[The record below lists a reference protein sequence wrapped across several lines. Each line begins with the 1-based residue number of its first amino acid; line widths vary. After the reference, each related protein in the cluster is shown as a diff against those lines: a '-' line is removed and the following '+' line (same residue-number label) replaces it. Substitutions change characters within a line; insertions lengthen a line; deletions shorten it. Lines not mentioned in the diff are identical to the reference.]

1 MFRDFPE
8 EEVKREHDLEEK
20 VLSCFRYCSVGC
32 YHCVRCVSVECYH
45 CINRFLPNLKR
56 MRIKRIEIDGFK
68 SYAQRQII
76 NGFDAQFNAIT
87 GLNGSGKSNILDAI
101 CFVLGISNLSQVRA
115 AQLSDLV
122 YKQGQAGVSKA
133 TVTITFDNTDTSNR
147 PVGFDKYDEIIVRR
161 QIVINGRNTYTING
175 AAATNSR
182 VADMFR
188 TVGLN
193 VNNPHFLIM
202 QGRITKVLNMKPMEI
217 VGMIEEAAGTRM
229 YEAKK
234 QSAVR
239 TIEKK
244 EGKMAEIKQLME
256 EDILPQV
263 EKLKRDRS
271 NFLEYQKIGRELEAL
286 QRKLVAFD
294 FLSSLTH
301 SRALQ
306 DDIANVKNQIRE
318 VDNLIYKAKEELDR
332 KELRLKELEDNKNNK
347 TGREKKEIEDRIK
360 SKMAALTAAEADR
373 DAMRDKEKET
383 KTAINRK
390 MKSIQSDKNEL
401 EKKCR
406 ELSKLETEIGGE
418 EKRGKEAEEAL
429 KRARN
434 KMEALAKGMI
444 TDEDGRAVTLDA
456 QLTTQR
462 SALSA
467 LETKIK
473 TAQMRLKQL
482 EPLLAKKKDELNA
495 FTNQADSEE
504 RERSNLEQQI
514 QSIEVKLNGLNFNE
528 EAGLQIANERRTL
541 VAERS
546 ALIDAIMDFEAR
558 NPYLKFDYSD
568 PYPKFDRRLVN
579 GIVAKLFRIRD
590 FRFATALEVA
600 GGGALYNIVVRNA
613 QIGRDLLKNGN
624 LGHRVTI
631 LPLDKIEGRILDSRK
646 LQRAQ
651 DLVGKENVFI
661 AKDLIEYAPELEPAM
676 RYVFGNV
683 FICTSDSDA
692 KKVTFDAQVNARS
705 VSLAGSDFN
714 PGGVLTGGSRGSRTA
729 LLTSL
734 DTTMKNTER
743 VSEIDCYL
751 HQLEDQLKELAPI
764 RQQYIEL
771 SGKLGQYSRRLQSI
785 KDNMKH
791 STTQILRNEITDIE
805 SEIPHYR
812 DTVESG
818 HVERR
823 KLEEKID
830 VLNERKKDE
839 KLFQE
844 KEKKE
849 ARKNLETAEKEL
861 ASLKNSFEKA
871 KVSLETLR
879 EEITS
884 LQKTIAEDEEEL
896 SVFVRETKRNLEEMT
911 VLEENVSKAKEA
923 TDEAKKE
930 MQNFMER
937 MRERDAYMRSV
948 VETVNALKKSLKESD
963 LKKEQLQKDIQD
975 MKKNVEDCT
984 KRATRLEKQHSWIM
998 EEKHHFGQTGT
1009 AYDFADYSIEK
1020 GQKELEDRIAR
1031 KHALERSINAKAMN
1045 MLGTAEEQCRQLEG
1059 KMEQLMN
1066 DKAKLL
1072 DAIEKLDI
1080 KKKNEIIKA
1089 HEKVNRDFG
1098 NIFSTLL
1105 PGTSAKL
1112 EPPVG
1117 ATSALGGL
1125 EVKVA
1130 FRNKWKDSLGELS
1143 GGQRS
1148 LVALSLV
1155 LAMLKFKPAPIY
1167 ILDEVDAALDLSHT
1181 QNIGAMIKTHFKES
1195 QFIIVSLKDGM
1206 FNHANVL
1213 FKTRFVD
1220 GTSTVIR
1227 TENKD
1232 QWIIDESM
1240 KIHGIEK
1247 ENDSNIPK
1255 KRRKE

>member
-1 MFRDFPE
+1 MTA
-8 EEVKREHDLEEK
+8 
-20 VLSCFRYCSVGC
+20 G
-32 YHCVRCVSVECYH
+32 
-45 CINRFLPNLKR
+45 

-76 NGFDAQFNAIT
+76 DGFDAQFNAIT

-122 YKQGQAGVSKA
+122 YKQGQAGISKA

-286 QRKLVAFD
+286 QRKLTAFD
-294 FLSSLTH
+294 FMSSLTH
-301 SRALQ
+301 SHTLQ
-306 DDIANVKNQIRE
+306 DDITSVKNRIRE
-318 VDNLIYKAKEELDR
+318 VDKDIYDAKEELDR

-347 TGREKKEIEDRIK
+347 TGWERKEIENRIK
-360 SKMAALTAAEADR
+360 NTMAALTAAEAGR
-373 DAMRDKEKET
+373 DAMLDKGKET
-383 KTAINRK
+383 RTAIDRK
-390 MKSIQSDKNEL
+390 TKSIQSDKNEL

-406 ELSKLETEIGGE
+406 ELKKLETEIGGE
-418 EKRGKEAEEAL
+418 EKRGKEAEEAV

-434 KMEALAKGMI
+434 KLEALAKGMI
-444 TDEDGRAVTLDA
+444 TDEDGHAVTLDA
-456 QLTTQR
+456 QLTAQR

-495 FTNQADSEE
+495 VTNQADSEE
-504 RERSNLEQQI
+504 RERSNLEQQMR
-514 QSIEVKLNGLNFNE
+514 SIEAKLNGLNFNE

-541 VAERS
+541 TAERS
-546 ALIDAIMDFEAR
+546 ALADAVMDFEAR

-568 PYPKFDRRLVN
+568 PYPNFDRRLVN

-600 GGGALYNIVVRNA
+600 GGGALYNIIVRNA
-613 QIGRDLLKNGN
+613 QVGRDLLKNGN
-624 LGHRVTI
+624 LRHRVTI
-631 LPLDKIEGRILDSRK
+631 LPLDKIEGRALDNRK
-646 LQRAQ
+646 LQRAR

-676 RYVFGNV
+676 RHVFGNV
-683 FICTSDSDA
+683 FICTSDNDA
-692 KKVTFDAQVNARS
+692 KKVTFDAQINTRS
-705 VSLAGSDFN
+705 VSLAGSDFS
-714 PGGVLTGGSRGSRTA
+714 PGGVLTGGSRGNKPA

-734 DTTMKNTER
+734 DTTTKNIE
-743 VSEIDCYL
+743 
-751 HQLEDQLKELAPI
+751 HQLKILAPI
-764 RQQYIEL
+764 RKQYIEL
-771 SGKLGQYSRRLQSI
+771 SGEHGQCSRRLQAI

-791 STTQILRNEITDIE
+791 SAAQILHNEISDIE
-805 SEIPHYR
+805 SEIPQYR
-812 DTVESG
+812 DTVENG
-818 HVERR
+818 NVERR
-823 KLEEKID
+823 KLEEKIA
-830 VLNERKKDE
+830 VLNERKKNE
-839 KLFQE
+839 KMFQE

-849 ARKNLETAEKEL
+849 AQKDLVTAEKEL
-861 ASLKNSFEKA
+861 ASLKSSFEKA

-879 EEITS
+879 EEIAS
-884 LQKTIAEDEEEL
+884 LQKTVAEDEEEL
-896 SVFVRETKRNLEEMT
+896 SVFLKETKRGVEEMT
-911 VLEENVSKAKEA
+911 ILEGNVAKAKEA
-923 TDEAKKE
+923 AEEAKKE
-930 MQNFMER
+930 MQKFTEK
-937 MRERDAYMRSV
+937 MRERDAYIRSV
-948 VETVNALKKSLKESD
+948 VETVNALKKSLKELD

-975 MKKNVEDCT
+975 MKKNVEDCSR
-984 KRATRLEKQHSWIM
+984 RAARLEKQHSWIM
-998 EEKHHFGQTGT
+998 EEKHHFGQAGT
-1009 AYDFADYSIEK
+1009 AYDFTDYSIEK
-1020 GQKELEDRIAR
+1020 GQKELEDRTTR

-1045 MLGTAEEQCRQLEG
+1045 MLGTAEEQCRQLEA

-1089 HEKVNRDFG
+1089 HEKDFG

-1112 EPPVG
+1112 EPPSG

-1213 FKTRFVD
+1213 FKTRFID

-1232 QWIIDESM
+1232 QWIIDEPM
-1240 KIHGIEK
+1240 EIRGIEK
-1247 ENDSNIPK
+1247 ENDSNIPR

>member
-1 MFRDFPE
+1 
-8 EEVKREHDLEEK
+8 
-20 VLSCFRYCSVGC
+20 
-32 YHCVRCVSVECYH
+32 
-45 CINRFLPNLKR
+45 

-76 NGFDAQFNAIT
+76 DGFDAQFNAIT

-122 YKQGQAGVSKA
+122 YKQGQAGISKA

-217 VGMIEEAAGTRM
+217 LGMIEEAAGTRM

-286 QRKLVAFD
+286 QRKLIAFD
-294 FLSSLTH
+294 FMSSLTH
-301 SRALQ
+301 SRTLQ
-306 DDIANVKNQIRE
+306 DDIATVKKQIRE
-318 VDNLIYKAKEELDR
+318 VDKVIYDTKEELDR

-347 TGREKKEIEDRIK
+347 TGREKKEIEDHIK
-360 SKMAALTAAEADR
+360 STMAALTAAEANR

-383 KTAINRK
+383 RTAIDRK
-390 MKSIQSDKNEL
+390 TKSIQSDKSEL
-401 EKKCR
+401 EKKCQ
-406 ELSKLETEIGGE
+406 ELKKLETEIGGE
-418 EKRGKEAEEAL
+418 ERRGKEAEEAV

-444 TDEDGRAVTLDA
+444 TDEDGHAVTLDA
-456 QLTTQR
+456 QLTAQR

-495 FTNQADSEE
+495 VTSQTDSEE
-504 RERSNLEQQI
+504 RKRSNLEQQI
-514 QSIEVKLNGLNFNE
+514 RSIEAKLNELNFDE
-528 EAGLQIANERRTL
+528 ESGLQIANERRTL
-541 VAERS
+541 SAERS
-546 ALIDAIMDFEAR
+546 TLADAVMDFEAR

-568 PYPKFDRRLVN
+568 PYPNFDRGLVN

-600 GGGALYNIVVRNA
+600 GGGALYNVIVQNA

-624 LGHRVTI
+624 LKHRVTI
-631 LPLDKIEGRILDSRK
+631 LPLDKIEGRVLDSRK
-646 LQRAQ
+646 LKRAQ

-676 RYVFGNV
+676 CHVFGNV

-692 KKVTFDAQVNARS
+692 KKVTFDAHINSRS

-714 PGGVLTGGSRGSRTA
+714 PGGVLTGGSRNNKIA
-729 LLTSL
+729 LLASL
-734 DTTMKNTER
+734 DTTLKNIER
-743 VSEIDCYL
+743 ITEIDYYL
-751 HQLEDQLKELAPI
+751 RQLEDQLKKLAPI

-771 SGKLGQYSRRLQSI
+771 SGEHGQYSRRLQAI

-791 STTQILRNEITDIE
+791 SAAQILRNEIADIE
-805 SEIPHYR
+805 LEIPQYR
-812 DTVESG
+812 NVVENG
-818 HVERR
+818 NVERK
-823 KLEEKID
+823 KLEEKIG
-830 VLNERKKDE
+830 VLNERKKNE
-839 KLFQE
+839 KMFQE

-849 ARKNLETAEKEL
+849 AQKDLSTAEKDL
-861 ASLKNSFEKA
+861 ASLKSSFEKA
-871 KVSLETLR
+871 RVSLETLR
-879 EEITS
+879 EEIAS

-896 SVFVRETKRNLEEMT
+896 SVFLKETKQGVEEIT
-911 VLEENVSKAKEA
+911 VLEGNVAKAKEA
-923 TDEAKKE
+923 AEEAKKE
-930 MQNFMER
+930 MQKFTER
-937 MRERDAYMRSV
+937 MRERDAYIRSV

-975 MKKNVEDCT
+975 MKKNVEDCAR
-984 KRATRLEKQHSWIM
+984 RAARLEKQHSWIV

-1009 AYDFADYSIEK
+1009 AYDFTDYSIQK
-1020 GQKELEDRIAR
+1020 GQKELDDRTTR

-1045 MLGTAEEQCRQLEG
+1045 MLGTAEEQCRQLEA

-1112 EPPVG
+1112 EPPTG

-1232 QWIIDESM
+1232 QWIIDEPM
-1240 KIHGIEK
+1240 EIRGIEK
-1247 ENDSNIPK
+1247 ENDSHIPK

>member
-1 MFRDFPE
+1 MDWTERDYRCAASINTLRKIHDLDFPE
-8 EEVKREHDLEEK
+8 EEVSKHYPTEGLCSVK
-20 VLSCFRYCSVGC
+20 YCSVGC

-234 QSAVR
+234 QSA
-239 TIEKK
+239 
-244 EGKMAEIKQLME
+244 LME

-332 KELRLKELEDNKNNK
+332 KELRLKELEDNKNNRIK
-347 TGREKKEIEDRIK
+347 NYLFLENWPRKKEIEDRIK

-473 TAQMRLKQL
+473 TAQMRCVFVIIK
-482 EPLLAKKKDELNA
+482 
-495 FTNQADSEE
+495 ADSEE

-830 VLNERKKDE
+830 
-839 KLFQE
+839 E

-911 VLEENVSKAKEA
+911 VLEENVSKAK
-923 TDEAKKE
+923 
-930 MQNFMER
+930 NFMER

-1089 HEKVNRDFG
+1089 HEKVNR
-1098 NIFSTLL
+1098 
-1105 PGTSAKL
+1105 L

-1255 KRRKE
+1255 NDEKNESMLC

>member
-1 MFRDFPE
+1 MTA
-8 EEVKREHDLEEK
+8 
-20 VLSCFRYCSVGC
+20 G
-32 YHCVRCVSVECYH
+32 
-45 CINRFLPNLKR
+45 

-76 NGFDAQFNAIT
+76 DGFDAQFNAIT

-122 YKQGQAGVSKA
+122 YKQGQAGISKA

-244 EGKMAEIKQLME
+244 EGKMAEIRQLME

-286 QRKLVAFD
+286 QRKLIAFD
-294 FLSSLTH
+294 FMSSLTH
-301 SRALQ
+301 SHTLQ
-306 DDIANVKNQIRE
+306 DDITSVKDRIRE
-318 VDNLIYKAKEELDR
+318 VDKDIYDAKEELDR

-347 TGREKKEIEDRIK
+347 TGRERKEIENRIK
-360 SKMAALTAAEADR
+360 NAMAALTAAEAGR
-373 DAMRDKEKET
+373 DAMLDKEKET
-383 KTAINRK
+383 RTAIDRK
-390 MKSIQSDKNEL
+390 TKSIQSDKNEL

-406 ELSKLETEIGGE
+406 ELKKLETEIGGE
-418 EKRGKEAEEAL
+418 EKRGKEAEEAV

-434 KMEALAKGMI
+434 KLEALAKGMI
-444 TDEDGRAVTLDA
+444 TDEDGHAVTLDA
-456 QLTTQR
+456 QLTAQR

-482 EPLLAKKKDELNA
+482 EPLLAKKKGELNA
-495 FTNQADSEE
+495 VTNQADLEE
-504 RERSNLEQQI
+504 RERLNLEQQMR
-514 QSIEVKLNGLNFNE
+514 SIETKLNGLNFNE
-528 EAGLQIANERRTL
+528 ETGLQIANERRTL
-541 VAERS
+541 AAERS
-546 ALIDAIMDFEAR
+546 ALADAVMDFEAR

-568 PYPKFDRRLVN
+568 PYPNFDRRLVN

-600 GGGALYNIVVRNA
+600 GGGALYNIIVRNA
-613 QIGRDLLKNGN
+613 KVGRDLLKSGN
-624 LGHRVTI
+624 LRHRVTI
-631 LPLDKIEGRILDSRK
+631 LPLDKIEGRVLDNRK
-646 LQRAQ
+646 LQRAR

-661 AKDLIEYAPELEPAM
+661 AKDLIEYEPELESAM
-676 RYVFGNV
+676 RHVFGNV
-683 FICTSDSDA
+683 FICTSDNDA
-692 KKVTFDAQVNARS
+692 KKVTFDAQINTRS
-705 VSLAGSDFN
+705 VSLAGCDFS
-714 PGGVLTGGSRGSRTA
+714 PGGVLTGGSRSNKSA

-734 DTTMKNTER
+734 DAAAKNIER
-743 VSEIDCYL
+743 ITAIDCHL
-751 HQLEDQLKELAPI
+751 HQLEDQLKILAPI

-771 SGKLGQYSRRLQSI
+771 SGEHGQCSRRLQAI

-791 STTQILRNEITDIE
+791 SAAQILRNEINDIE
-805 SEIPHYR
+805 SEIPQYR
-812 DTVESG
+812 DTVENG
-818 HVERR
+818 NVERR
-823 KLEEKID
+823 KLEEKIT
-830 VLNERKKDE
+830 VLNERKKNE
-839 KLFQE
+839 KMFQE

-849 ARKNLETAEKEL
+849 AQKDLGTAEKEL
-861 ASLKNSFEKA
+861 ASLKSSFEKA
-871 KVSLETLR
+871 RVSLETLR

-896 SVFVRETKRNLEEMT
+896 SVFLKETKRSVEEMT
-911 VLEENVSKAKEA
+911 VLEGDVAKAKEEA
-923 TDEAKKE
+923 EEAKKE
-930 MQNFMER
+930 MQKFTER
-937 MRERDAYMRSV
+937 MRERDAYIRSV
-948 VETVNALKKSLKESD
+948 VEMVNALKKSLKESD

-975 MKKNVEDCT
+975 MKKNVEDCSR
-984 KRATRLEKQHSWIM
+984 RAARLEKQHSWIM
-998 EEKHHFGQTGT
+998 EEKHHFGQAGT
-1009 AYDFADYSIEK
+1009 AYDFTDYSIEK
-1020 GQKELEDRIAR
+1020 GHKELEDRTTR

-1045 MLGTAEEQCRQLEG
+1045 MLGTAEEQCRQLEA

-1112 EPPVG
+1112 EPPSG

-1213 FKTRFVD
+1213 FKTRFID

-1232 QWIIDESM
+1232 QWIIDEPM
-1240 KIHGIEK
+1240 EIRGIEK
-1247 ENDSNIPK
+1247 ENDSNIPR

>member
-1 MFRDFPE
+1 
-8 EEVKREHDLEEK
+8 
-20 VLSCFRYCSVGC
+20 
-32 YHCVRCVSVECYH
+32 
-45 CINRFLPNLKR
+45 

-76 NGFDAQFNAIT
+76 DGFDAQFNAIT

-122 YKQGQAGVSKA
+122 YKQGQAGISKA
-133 TVTITFDNTDTSNR
+133 TVTITFDNTDISNR
-147 PVGFDKYDEIIVRR
+147 PVGFDKYDEIVVRR

-286 QRKLVAFD
+286 QRKLIAFD
-294 FLSSLTH
+294 YMSSLTH
-301 SRALQ
+301 SHTLQ
-306 DDIANVKNQIRE
+306 DDIASVKNQIRE
-318 VDNLIYKAKEELDR
+318 VDKIIYDTKEELDR
-332 KELRLKELEDNKNNK
+332 KELRLKELEDNKNIK

-360 SKMAALTAAEADR
+360 DTMAALTAAEADR
-373 DAMRDKEKET
+373 DAMRDKGKET
-383 KTAINRK
+383 KTTISRK
-390 MKSIQSDKNEL
+390 TKSIQSDKNEL
-401 EKKCR
+401 ERKCR
-406 ELSKLETEIGGE
+406 DLKKLETEIGDE
-418 EKRGKEAEEAL
+418 EKHGKEAEDAV

-434 KMEALAKGMI
+434 KLEALAKGMI
-444 TDEDGRAVTLDA
+444 TDEDGQAVTLDA
-456 QLTTQR
+456 QLTAQR
-462 SALSA
+462 STLSA

-482 EPLLAKKKDELNA
+482 EPLLAKKKNELDA
-495 FTNQADSEE
+495 ITSQADSEE
-504 RERSNLEQQI
+504 RERLNLEQQVR
-514 QSIEVKLNGLNFNE
+514 SIETKLNGLNFNE
-528 EAGLQIANERRTL
+528 EAELQIANERRTL
-541 VAERS
+541 AAERS
-546 ALIDAIMDFEAR
+546 ALADVVMDFEAR

-568 PYPKFDRRLVN
+568 PYPNFDRRLVN

-613 QIGRDLLKNGN
+613 QIARDLLKNGN
-624 LGHRVTI
+624 LRHRVTI
-631 LPLDKIEGRILDSRK
+631 LPLDKIEGRVLDNRK

-651 DLVGKENVFI
+651 NLVGKENVFI
-661 AKDLIEYAPELEPAM
+661 AKDLIDYPPELEPAM
-676 RYVFGNV
+676 RHVFGSV
-683 FICTSDSDA
+683 FICTSDNDA
-692 KKVTFDAQVNARS
+692 KKVTFDAQINTRS

-714 PGGVLTGGSRGSRTA
+714 PGGVLTGGSRGNRTA

-734 DTTMKNTER
+734 DTTMKNIER
-743 VSEIDCYL
+743 ISEIDCHL
-751 HQLEDQLKELAPI
+751 HQLEDQLKEMAPI
-764 RQQYIEL
+764 RQRYIEL
-771 SGKLGQYSRRLQSI
+771 SGEHGQCSRRLQAM
-785 KDNMKH
+785 KDSMKH
-791 STTQILRNEITDIE
+791 SAAQILRNEITDIE
-805 SEIPHYR
+805 SEIPQYR
-812 DTVESG
+812 DTVENG
-818 HVERR
+818 CIERR
-823 KLEEKID
+823 KLGEKID
-830 VLNERKKDE
+830 VLNERKKNE
-839 KLFQE
+839 KMFQE
-844 KEKKE
+844 KEKRE
-849 ARKNLETAEKEL
+849 AQKDLETAEKKL
-861 ASLKNSFEKA
+861 ASLKSNFEKA
-871 KVSLETLR
+871 RISLETLR
-879 EEITS
+879 EEIAS
-884 LQKTIAEDEEEL
+884 LKKTIAEDEEEL
-896 SVFVRETKRNLEEMT
+896 SVFLKETKQSAEEMT

-923 TDEAKKE
+923 ADEAKKE
-930 MQNFMER
+930 MQKFTER

-948 VETVNALKKSLKESD
+948 VEAMNALKKSLKESD

-975 MKKNVEDCT
+975 MKKNVEDCAR
-984 KRATRLEKQHSWIM
+984 RATKLEKQHSWIM

-1009 AYDFADYSIEK
+1009 AYDFTDYSIEK
-1020 GQKELEDRIAR
+1020 GQKELEDRTAR

-1045 MLGTAEEQCRQLEG
+1045 MLGTAEEQCRQLEI

-1072 DAIEKLDI
+1072 DAIKKLDI

-1105 PGTSAKL
+1105 PGTNAKL
-1112 EPPVG
+1112 EPPAG

-1220 GTSTVIR
+1220 GTSAVVR

-1232 QWIIDESM
+1232 QWVINEPIQIRD
-1240 KIHGIEK
+1240 IEK
-1247 ENDSNIPK
+1247 ENDSDIPR

>member
-1 MFRDFPE
+1 M
-8 EEVKREHDLEEK
+8 VKCAGVMTTALIIAE
-20 VLSCFRYCSVGC
+20 
-32 YHCVRCVSVECYH
+32 
-45 CINRFLPNLKR
+45 

-76 NGFDAQFNAIT
+76 DGFDAQFNAIT

-122 YKQGQAGVSKA
+122 YKQGQAGISKA

-286 QRKLVAFD
+286 QRKLIAFD
-294 FLSSLTH
+294 FMSSLAH
-301 SRALQ
+301 SRTLQ
-306 DDIANVKNQIRE
+306 DDIASVKNQIRE
-318 VDNLIYKAKEELDR
+318 VDKVIYDTKEELDR

-347 TGREKKEIEDRIK
+347 SGREKKEIEDRIK
-360 SKMAALTAAEADR
+360 GTLATLTTAEADL
-373 DAMRDKEKET
+373 DAMRDKRKET
-383 KTAINRK
+383 ETAVNRK
-390 MKSIQSDKNEL
+390 TKSIQSVRIFKEL
-401 EKKCR
+401 KE
-406 ELSKLETEIGGE
+406 LETEIGGE
-418 EKRGKEAEEAL
+418 EKRGKEAEEAV
-429 KRARN
+429 KRAR
-434 KMEALAKGMI
+434 KKLEALAKGMI
-444 TDEDGRAVTLDA
+444 TDEEGHAITLDA
-456 QLTTQR
+456 QLTAQR
-462 SALSA
+462 SALST

-473 TAQMRLKQL
+473 AANMRLKQL
-482 EPLLAKKKDELNA
+482 EPLLAKKKEELN
-495 FTNQADSEE
+495 TVVSQADSEE
-504 RERSNLEQQI
+504 RERLNLEQQV
-514 QSIEVKLNGLNFNE
+514 QSIEAKLKRLNFNE

-541 VAERS
+541 AAERS
-546 ALIDAIMDFEAR
+546 TLADAVMDFEAR

-568 PYPKFDRRLVN
+568 PYPNFDRRLVN
-579 GIVAKLFRIRD
+579 GVVAKLFRIRD

-600 GGGALYNIVVRNA
+600 GGGALYNIIVKSA
-613 QIGRDLLKNGN
+613 QVGRDLLKNGN

-631 LPLDKIEGRILDSRK
+631 LPLDKIEGRVLENRK

-651 DLVGKENVFI
+651 DLVGEENVFI
-661 AKDLIEYAPELEPAM
+661 AKDLIEYPPELEPAM
-676 RYVFGNV
+676 RHVFGSV
-683 FICTSDSDA
+683 FICTSDNDA
-692 KKVTFDAQVNARS
+692 KKVTFDTHINARS

-714 PGGVLTGGSRGSRTA
+714 PGGVLTGGSRGNKTA
-729 LLTSL
+729 LLASL
-734 DTTMKNTER
+734 DTIMKNTER
-743 VSEIDCYL
+743 INQIDCRLY
-751 HQLEDQLKELAPI
+751 QLENQLKELAPV

-771 SGKLGQYSRRLQSI
+771 SGEHGQCSRRLQAI

-791 STTQILRNEITDIE
+791 SAAEILRNEISDIE
-805 SEIPHYR
+805 SEIPQYR
-812 DTVESG
+812 KTVGSG
-818 HVERR
+818 QAEQ
-823 KLEEKID
+823 KQLEEKIAI
-830 VLNERKKDE
+830 LNERKKNE
-839 KLFQE
+839 KVFQE
-844 KEKKE
+844 KEKRE
-849 ARKNLETAEKEL
+849 AQKDLVAAEKEL
-861 ASLKNSFEKA
+861 SSLKSSFEKA
-871 KVSLETLR
+871 RVSLETLR
-879 EEITS
+879 EEIAS

-896 SVFVRETKRNLEEMT
+896 SSFINETEKGAAKIAILEG
-911 VLEENVSKAKEA
+911 NFAKAKEA
-923 TDEAKKE
+923 AEEAKKE
-930 MQNFMER
+930 MQKFTEK

-975 MKKNVEDCT
+975 MKKNVEDCS
-984 KRATRLEKQHSWIM
+984 KRAVRLEKQHNWIM

-1009 AYDFADYSIEK
+1009 AYDFTDYSIEK
-1020 GQKELEDRIAR
+1020 GQKELEDRTTR

-1045 MLGTAEEQCRQLEG
+1045 MLGTAEEQCRQLEA

-1232 QWIIDESM
+1232 QWVIDEPM
-1240 KIHGIEK
+1240 EIRGIEK
-1247 ENDSNIPK
+1247 ENDSNIPR

>member
-1 MFRDFPE
+1 
-8 EEVKREHDLEEK
+8 
-20 VLSCFRYCSVGC
+20 
-32 YHCVRCVSVECYH
+32 
-45 CINRFLPNLKR
+45 

-76 NGFDAQFNAIT
+76 DGFDAQFNAIT
-87 GLNGSGKSNILDAI
+87 GLNGSGKSNILDAV

-122 YKQGQAGVSKA
+122 YKQGQAGISKA
-133 TVTITFDNTDTSNR
+133 TVTITFDNTDMSNR

-229 YEAKK
+229 YETKK

-286 QRKLVAFD
+286 QRKLIAFD
-294 FLSSLTH
+294 FMSSLTL
-301 SRALQ
+301 SRTLQ
-306 DDIANVKNQIRE
+306 DDIASLKNQVRE
-318 VDNLIYKAKEELDR
+318 VDKVIYDTKEELNR
-332 KELRLKELEDNKNNK
+332 KELRLKELEDNKSNK
-347 TGREKKEIEDRIK
+347 TKKEKKEIEDRIK
-360 SKMAALTAAEADR
+360 STMAALTVAEADY
-373 DAMRDKEKET
+373 DAMRDKRKET
-383 KTAINRK
+383 RTAIDRK
-390 MKSIQSDKNEL
+390 TKSIQSDKSEL
-401 EKKCR
+401 ERKCQ
-406 ELSKLETEIGGE
+406 ELKKLETEIGGE
-418 EKRGKEAEEAL
+418 EKRGKEVEEAV
-429 KRARN
+429 KHARN

-444 TDEDGRAVTLDA
+444 TDEDGHAVTLDA
-456 QLTTQR
+456 QLTAQR
-462 SALSA
+462 STLSA

-495 FTNQADSEE
+495 CTSQADSEE
-504 RERSNLEQQI
+504 RERSNLEQQA
-514 QSIEVKLNGLNFNE
+514 KLNELNFNE
-528 EAGLQIANERRTL
+528 EAGLRIANERRTL
-541 VAERS
+541 TTERS
-546 ALIDAIMDFEAR
+546 ALTDAVMDFEAR

-568 PYPKFDRRLVN
+568 PYPNFDRRLVN

-600 GGGALYNIVVRNA
+600 GGGALYNIIVQNA
-613 QIGRDLLKNGN
+613 KIGRDLLKNGN
-624 LGHRVTI
+624 LRHRVTI
-631 LPLDKIEGRILDSRK
+631 LPLDKIESRILDSRK
-646 LQRAQ
+646 LRRAQ
-651 DLVGKENVFI
+651 DLVGRENVFI

-676 RYVFGNV
+676 CHVFGNV
-683 FICTSDSDA
+683 FICTSDNDA
-692 KKVTFDAQVNARS
+692 KKVTFDGQINARS

-714 PGGVLTGGSRGSRTA
+714 PGGVLTGGSRGNKTA

-734 DTTMKNTER
+734 DTTLKNIER
-743 VSEIDCYL
+743 ITEIDCHL
-751 HQLEDQLKELAPI
+751 HQLEDQLEKLAPI
-764 RQQYIEL
+764 RQQYIKL
-771 SGKLGQYSRRLQSI
+771 SDEHGQCSRRLQII

-791 STTQILRNEITDIE
+791 SAAQILRNEIADIE
-805 SEIPHYR
+805 SEIPQYR
-812 DTVESG
+812 NTVESG
-818 HVERR
+818 NVERK
-823 KLEEKID
+823 KLEEKIG
-830 VLNERKKDE
+830 VLNERKKNE
-839 KLFQE
+839 KMFQE

-849 ARKNLETAEKEL
+849 AQKDLSTAEKEL
-861 ASLKNSFEKA
+861 ASLKSSFEKA
-871 KVSLETLR
+871 RVSLETLR
-879 EEITS
+879 EEIAS

-896 SVFVRETKRNLEEMT
+896 SVFLKETKQGVEEMT
-911 VLEENVSKAKEA
+911 ILESNVAKAKEA
-923 TDEAKKE
+923 AEEAKKE
-930 MQNFMER
+930 MQKFTER

-948 VETVNALKKSLKESD
+948 IETVNALKKNLTESD

-975 MKKNVEDCT
+975 MKKNVEDCAR
-984 KRATRLEKQHSWIM
+984 RAARLEKQHSWIA

-1009 AYDFADYSIEK
+1009 TYDFTDYSLQK
-1020 GQKELEDRIAR
+1020 GQKELEDRTTR

-1045 MLGTAEEQCRQLEG
+1045 MLGTAEEQCRQLEA

-1072 DAIEKLDI
+1072 DAIQKLDI

-1112 EPPVG
+1112 EPPTG

-1232 QWIIDESM
+1232 QWIIDEPM
-1240 KIHGIEK
+1240 EIRGIEK
-1247 ENDSNIPK
+1247 ENDGNIPR

>member
-1 MFRDFPE
+1 
-8 EEVKREHDLEEK
+8 
-20 VLSCFRYCSVGC
+20 
-32 YHCVRCVSVECYH
+32 
-45 CINRFLPNLKR
+45 

-68 SYAQRQII
+68 SYAQRQVID
-76 NGFDAQFNAIT
+76 GFDAQFNAIT

-122 YKQGQAGVSKA
+122 YKQGQAGISKA
-133 TVTITFDNTDTSNR
+133 TVTITFDNTDISNR
-147 PVGFDKYDEIIVRR
+147 PVGFDKYDEIVVRR

-286 QRKLVAFD
+286 QRKLIAFD
-294 FLSSLTH
+294 YMSSLTH
-301 SRALQ
+301 SHTLQ
-306 DDIANVKNQIRE
+306 DDIASVKNQIRE
-318 VDNLIYKAKEELDR
+318 IDKIIYDTKEELDR
-332 KELRLKELEDNKNNK
+332 KELRLKELEDNKNTK

-360 SKMAALTAAEADR
+360 DTMAALTAAEADR
-373 DAMRDKEKET
+373 DAMRDKGKET
-383 KTAINRK
+383 KTTISRK
-390 MKSIQSDKNEL
+390 TKSIQSDKNEL

-406 ELSKLETEIGGE
+406 DLKKLETEIGDE
-418 EKRGKEAEEAL
+418 EKRGKEAEEAV

-444 TDEDGRAVTLDA
+444 TDEDGQAVTLDA
-456 QLTTQR
+456 QLTAQR
-462 SALSA
+462 SALST

-482 EPLLAKKKDELNA
+482 EPLLAKKKNELDA
-495 FTNQADSEE
+495 ITSQADSEE
-504 RERSNLEQQI
+504 RERLNLEQQVR
-514 QSIEVKLNGLNFNE
+514 SIETKLNGLNFNE
-528 EAGLQIANERRTL
+528 EVELQIANERRTL
-541 VAERS
+541 AAERS
-546 ALIDAIMDFEAR
+546 ALADVVMDFEAR

-568 PYPKFDRRLVN
+568 PYPNFDRRLVN

-624 LGHRVTI
+624 LRHRVTI
-631 LPLDKIEGRILDSRK
+631 LPLDKIEGRVLDNRK

-651 DLVGKENVFI
+651 NLVGKENVFI
-661 AKDLIEYAPELEPAM
+661 AKDLIDYAPELEPAM
-676 RYVFGNV
+676 RHVFGNV
-683 FICTSDSDA
+683 FICTSDNDA
-692 KKVTFDAQVNARS
+692 KKVTFDAQINARS

-714 PGGVLTGGSRGSRTA
+714 PGGVLTGGSRGNKTA

-734 DTTMKNTER
+734 DTAMKNIER
-743 VSEIDCYL
+743 ISEIDCHL
-751 HQLEDQLKELAPI
+751 HQLEDQLKEMAPI

-771 SGKLGQYSRRLQSI
+771 SGKHGQCSRRLQAM
-785 KDNMKH
+785 KDKNGC
-791 STTQILRNEITDIE
+791 IE
-805 SEIPHYR
+805 R
-812 DTVESG
+812 K
-818 HVERR
+818 

-830 VLNERKKDE
+830 VLNERKKNE
-839 KLFQE
+839 KMFQE

-849 ARKNLETAEKEL
+849 AQKDLGAAEKEL
-861 ASLKNSFEKA
+861 ASLKNNFEKA
-871 KVSLETLR
+871 RISLETLR
-879 EEITS
+879 EEIAS
-884 LQKTIAEDEEEL
+884 LKKTIAEDEEEL
-896 SVFVRETKRNLEEMT
+896 SVFLKETKQSAEEMT

-923 TDEAKKE
+923 ADEAKKE
-930 MQNFMER
+930 MQKFTEK

-948 VETVNALKKSLKESD
+948 VETMNALKKSLKESD

-975 MKKNVEDCT
+975 MKKNIEDCT
-984 KRATRLEKQHSWIM
+984 RRATRLEKQHSWIM

-1009 AYDFADYSIEK
+1009 AYDFTDYSIEK
-1020 GQKELEDRIAR
+1020 GQKELEDRTAR

-1045 MLGTAEEQCRQLEG
+1045 MLGTAEEQCRQLEI

-1072 DAIEKLDI
+1072 DAIKKLDI

-1105 PGTSAKL
+1105 PGTNAKL
-1112 EPPVG
+1112 EPPAG

-1181 QNIGAMIKTHFKES
+1181 QNIGSMIKTHFKES

-1220 GTSTVIR
+1220 GTSAVVR

-1232 QWIIDESM
+1232 QWVIDEP
-1240 KIHGIEK
+1240 IQIRDIEK
-1247 ENDSNIPK
+1247 ENDSDIPR